1 MIDRYT
7 NVTTAHLDA
16 IYGADT
22 YKLVAYDIT
31 APNGR
36 HRHPQYLMRCSVERM
51 LSEGYKLRL
60 Q

>member
-1 MIDRYT
+1 MPNHFTDIT
-7 NVTTAHLDA
+7 AAHLNA
-16 IYGADT
+16 IYGTDA

-36 HRHPQYLMRCSVERM
+36 HRHPQYLMRCSAERM